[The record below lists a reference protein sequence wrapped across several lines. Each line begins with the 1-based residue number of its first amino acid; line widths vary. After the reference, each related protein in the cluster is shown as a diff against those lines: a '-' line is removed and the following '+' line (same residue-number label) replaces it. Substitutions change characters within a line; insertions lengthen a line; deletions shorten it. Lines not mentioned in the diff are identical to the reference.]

1 MSEREPTQATNPD
14 RYGSP
19 DLPWSRAREA
29 LTNEP
34 RSRNVTF
41 FLGTVGPDG
50 KPYAA
55 GVGALWQDGCLY
67 FTSGPGMRKAR
78 NLATNPNCT
87 FSVGLEGIDLALEGT
102 AARVTDGP
110 TLELLAGRYR
120 EGGWPAEV
128 AGDALT
134 APYSAPTAG
143 PPPWHLYRFSPRV
156 INGLATAEPYG
167 AARWVF

>member
-1 MSEREPTQATNPD
+1 MLPASRLEVNPMSEREPTQATNPD

-41 FLGTVGPDG
+41 FLCTVGPDS

-87 FSVGLEGIDLALEGT
+87 FSVGLEGIDLVLANWRSVVAPPGITPEQRKTLS
-102 AARVTDGP
+102 AAVENMVKSDAWKDI
-110 TLELLAGRYR
+110 LKQK
-120 EGGWPAEV
+120 GWD
-128 AGDALT
+128 DAYLFKVLD
-134 APYSAPTAG
+134 SC
-143 PPPWHLYRFSPRV
+143 SQ
-156 INGLATAEPYG
+156 I
-167 AARWVF
+167 